1 MDRTLLKTLLAA
13 ALILAVVWLLG
24 SILMP
29 FLVPI
34 AWALIIGIIT
44 YPAYLRLLKLL
55 NQHEHRAA
63 AIMTLAVV
71 LLCIAPVLS
80 LLSVLAQEVGQVYVY
95 ISNLINDGGADKLLQ
110 QWGSDPRLA
119 PHLERIKTLAGRSNL
134 NLTDSVITYSKQVLS
149 QLLLFLTALITNSF
163 AFLLDTCFMLFILF
177 FVYLDGRKALAWLDR
192 VLPIEAVVRNKVSLV
207 IQNVLSGFIFGTLLT
222 SLVQGVLA
230 GAAYLLFN
238 VPSACLLAV
247 LTAIAGLIP
256 VVGTAIIWL
265 PAALYLYFT
274 GAAGKAVVLALWGL
288 VVVGMADNVVKPL
301 FMSSRVTL
309 PLLPL
314 LLGAFGGLAAFGVLG
329 AILGPLLLAILYELF
344 VLEDKAEEL
353 DNTTTIEEGAEA
365 DA

>member
-1 MDRTLLKTLLAA
+1 MDRILLKTLLAA
-13 ALILAVVWLLG
+13 ALILAVTWLLG

-44 YPAYLRLLKLL
+44 YPAYLWLLRLL
-55 NQHEHRAA
+55 NQHEQRAA

-71 LLCIAPVLS
+71 LLCIAPVVS
-80 LLSVLAQEVGQVYVY
+80 LLSVLAQEVGQVYIY

-110 QWGSDPRLA
+110 QWGNDPRLS
-119 PHLERIKTLAGRSNL
+119 PYLERIKTLVGSSNL
-134 NLTDSVITYSKQVLS
+134 NLTDSVIAYSKQVLS
-149 QLLLFLTALITNSF
+149 QLLLFLTALVTNSF
-163 AFLLDTCFMLFILF
+163 AFLIDICFMLFILF
-177 FVYLDGRKALAWLDR
+177 FVYLDGRKALAWLER
-192 VLPIEAVVRNKVSLV
+192 VLPIEAVIRSRVSLV
-207 IQNVLSGFIFGTLLT
+207 IQNVLTGFIFGTLLT

-230 GAAYLLFN
+230 GAAYLLFS

-256 VVGTAIIWL
+256 VVGSAIIWL
-265 PAALYLYFT
+265 PAALYLYFAD
-274 GAAGKAVVLALWGL
+274 AAGKAIVLSLWGL
-288 VVVGMADNVVKPL
+288 LVVGMADNVVKPL

-314 LLGAFGGLAAFGVLG
+314 LLGVFGGLAAFGVLG
-329 AILGPLLLAILYELF
+329 AILGPLMLAILYELF
-344 VLEDKAEEL
+344 VLEDKAEEP
-353 DNTTTIEEGAEA
+353 DYTTTIEEGAEA